1 MSDSLKTPKQL
12 AQEHLENMA
21 AVLKQQHAQ
30 WLEHPC
36 TQTILGAIRQHKNGF
51 IELMSNNA
59 SNTAVND
66 TAFRS
71 FAINLRN
78 TDAILAVMTNADVLC
93 NVIYPA
99 LNVAKQ
105 DEQAKP
111 VQVKQQTRIN

>member
-1 MSDSLKTPKQL
+1 MSEKSAKEL

-21 AVLKQQHAQ
+21 QVLRQQHAQ

-36 TQTILGAIRQHKNGF
+36 TTTILNAIRQHKNSF
-51 IELMSNNA
+51 VELMSNNA

-78 TDAILAVMTNADVLC
+78 TDAILAVMTNSDVLC
-93 NVIYPA
+93 NIIYPQ
-99 LNVAKQ
+99 LNPAKQ
-105 DEQAKP
+105 DQATP
-111 VQVKQQTRIN
+111 STQVKQQTRI